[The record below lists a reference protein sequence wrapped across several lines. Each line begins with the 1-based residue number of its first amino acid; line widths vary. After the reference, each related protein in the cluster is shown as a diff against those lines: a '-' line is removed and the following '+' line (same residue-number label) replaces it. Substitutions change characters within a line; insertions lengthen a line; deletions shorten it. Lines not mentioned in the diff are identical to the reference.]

1 MVFWSIGLGVS
12 LPPSS
17 GRFLRELTNR
27 SKQEGRSG
35 GPQVATPS
43 VKRGAP
49 GWPVSTCP
57 ALGQMLLVA
66 LLQDLSALLSEYSDD
81 KIHYWKAKYFLGHL
95 EYVILWQN
103 VGSNSKR
110 WRVTLSL
117 WMRVGTVSPGPFFSI
132 LASED
137 GFKVPGA

>member
-1 MVFWSIGLGVS
+1 MASVNLS
-12 LPPSS
+12 SS
-17 GRFLRELTNR
+17 G
-27 SKQEGRSG
+27 
-35 GPQVATPS
+35 PDV
-43 VKRGAP
+43 
-49 GWPVSTCP
+49 TCCTF
-57 ALGQMLLVA
+57 AGSFGFIERVL
-66 LLQDLSALLSEYSDD
+66 D

-95 EYVILWQN
+95 EYVTLWQN